1 MKDLRA
7 LLIDARIELRKSQ
20 RDFMKSELCD
30 RMNQA
35 ISELANAPAGA
46 TDGATTGAAQETT
59 PAPAQAPAPIPMAPS
74 ANKGHTANQV
84 GLAWQTAARDLRFSH
99 PHVYE
104 ALGQRV
110 MALLGNKSMV
120 DPAVEIEQ
128 LSKSAELA
136 KKLAAAAQ
144 DARNAA
150 IAERD
155 AMIDERDVLLGAL
168 ATAVPQLV
176 DSGDKLGTALA
187 RLQWLQSQTAM
198 PQSVRGVQFDGK
210 QGAAAAPGP
219 PAEGPIPSI
228 EALTA
233 IAAGTRK
240 FTKEQQ
246 EWALGESMVL
256 SGFQK
261 THMELLEE
269 GEAAIAKLI
278 LNARK
283 R

>member
-35 ISELANAPAGA
+35 ISELGNAPAN
-46 TDGATTGAAQETT
+46 AAAAGDPAAAPESA
-59 PAPAQAPAPIPMAPS
+59 PAPASVSNAPS
-74 ANKGHTANQV
+74 ANKAHTANQV

-104 ALGQRV
+104 ALSQRV
-110 MALLGNKSMV
+110 MALLGNKSLV
-120 DPAVEIEQ
+120 DPAMEIEQ
-128 LSKSAELA
+128 LSKTAELA
-136 KKLAAAAQ
+136 KKMTTAAQ
-144 DARNAA
+144 EARTAA
-150 IAERD
+150 LAERD

-168 ATAVPQLV
+168 ATAVPQLT

-187 RLQWLQSQTAM
+187 RLEMLKSQVAM
-198 PQSVRGVQFDGK
+198 PQSVRGAQFDGK
-210 QGAAAAPGP
+210 QNAAAVSGP

-228 EALTA
+228 EVLTA

>member
-1 MKDLRA
+1 MKDLRD
-7 LLIDARIELRKSQ
+7 LLIDARIELRKAQ
-20 RDFMKSELCD
+20 RDFPKSELCD

-35 ISELANAPAGA
+35 IQTLANATGNLPEAA
-46 TDGATTGAAQETT
+46 TPEPAAQM
-59 PAPAQAPAPIPMAPS
+59 IPMAPS
-74 ANKGHTANQV
+74 ANKAQTANQV

-110 MALLGNKSMV
+110 MALLGAKSLL
-120 DPAVEIEQ
+120 DPAAEIDQ
-128 LSKSAELA
+128 LAKAAELA
-136 KKLAAAAQ
+136 KKMTAAAHE
-144 DARNAA
+144 ARNAA
-150 IAERD
+150 LAERD

-168 ATAVPQLV
+168 ATAVPQLT
-176 DSGDKLGTALA
+176 DTNDKLGTALA
-187 RLQWLQSQTAM
+187 RLQWLQAQTAM
-198 PQSVRGVQFDGK
+198 PQSARGPQFDPK
-210 QGAAAAPGP
+210 QNAAASAA
-219 PAEGPIPSI
+219 AEGPIPTI

-240 FTKEQQ
+240 FTKDQQ

-256 SGFQK
+256 CGFQK

-269 GEAAIAKLI
+269 GEPYIANLI

>member
-1 MKDLRA
+1 
-7 LLIDARIELRKSQ
+7 
-20 RDFMKSELCD
+20 
-30 RMNQA
+30 
-35 ISELANAPAGA
+35 
-46 TDGATTGAAQETT
+46 
-59 PAPAQAPAPIPMAPS
+59 
-74 ANKGHTANQV
+74 
-84 GLAWQTAARDLRFSH
+84 
-99 PHVYE
+99 
-104 ALGQRV
+104 
-110 MALLGNKSMV
+110 MALLGDKSLV
-120 DPAVEIEQ
+120 DPAAEIEQ
-128 LSKSAELA
+128 LSKAAELA
-136 KKLAAAAQ
+136 KKMTAAAQ
-144 DARNAA
+144 EARTAA
-150 IAERD
+150 LAERD

-187 RLQWLQSQTAM
+187 RIQALQSQAAM
-198 PQSVRGVQFDGK
+198 PQSVRGASYDGK
-210 QGAAAAPGP
+210 PAPAASAGP

-228 EALTA
+228 ETLTA

-269 GEAAIAKLI
+269 GEPAIAKLI

-283 R
+283 K

>member
-1 MKDLRA
+1 MKDLRT

-35 ISELANAPAGA
+35 ISELGNAPAG
-46 TDGATTGAAQETT
+46 DGAAVDAGAAAA
-59 PAPAQAPAPIPMAPS
+59 PAPAPAAPIPNAPS
-74 ANKGHTANQV
+74 ANKAHTANQV

-104 ALGQRV
+104 ALSQRV
-110 MALLGNKSMV
+110 MALLGNKSLV
-120 DPAVEIEQ
+120 DPAAEIEQ
-128 LSKSAELA
+128 LNKTAELA
-136 KKLAAAAQ
+136 KKMTTAAQ
-144 DARNAA
+144 EARNAA
-150 IAERD
+150 LAERD

-168 ATAVPQLV
+168 ATAVPHLV

-187 RLQWLQSQTAM
+187 RIQALQSQAAM
-198 PQSVRGVQFDGK
+198 PQSVRGAQFDGK
-210 QGAAAAPGP
+210 QAAAAAGP

-256 SGFQK
+256 CGFQK

-269 GEAAIAKLI
+269 GEPYIANLI
-278 LNARK
+278 LKARK
-283 R
+283 H

>member
-1 MKDLRA
+1 MTDFRT

-35 ISELANAPAGA
+35 ISELGTTPAAASAGA
-46 TDGATTGAAQETT
+46 TPAATAAE
-59 PAPAQAPAPIPMAPS
+59 PAAPASISNAPS
-74 ANKGHTANQV
+74 ANKAHTANQV

-104 ALGQRV
+104 ALSQRV
-110 MALLGNKSMV
+110 MALLGNKSLV
-120 DPAVEIEQ
+120 DPAMEIEQ
-128 LSKSAELA
+128 LAKTAELA
-136 KKLAAAAQ
+136 KKMTAAAQ
-144 DARNAA
+144 EARTAA
-150 IAERD
+150 LAERD

-187 RLQWLQSQTAM
+187 RLEMLKSHVAM
-198 PQSVRGVQFDGK
+198 PQSVRGAQFDGK
-210 QGAAAAPGP
+210 SNAAAASGGP

-228 EALTA
+228 ETLTA

>member
-1 MKDLRA
+1 MKDLRT

-35 ISELANAPAGA
+35 ISDLGNAPAGGGTA
-46 TDGATTGAAQETT
+46 SESAPAAA
-59 PAPAQAPAPIPMAPS
+59 PAPAAHSNAPS
-74 ANKGHTANQV
+74 ANKAHTANQV

-104 ALGQRV
+104 ALSQRV
-110 MALLGNKSMV
+110 MALLGDKSLV
-120 DPAVEIEQ
+120 DPAAEIEQ
-128 LSKSAELA
+128 LSKAAELA
-136 KKLAAAAQ
+136 KKMTTAAQ
-144 DARNAA
+144 EARTAA
-150 IAERD
+150 LAERD

-168 ATAVPQLV
+168 AMAVPQLV

-187 RLQWLQSQTAM
+187 RIQALQSQAAM
-198 PQSVRGVQFDGK
+198 PQSVRGGQFDGK
-210 QGAAAAPGP
+210 PAVGTAVGP

-269 GEAAIAKLI
+269 GESAIAKQI

-283 R
+283 K

>member
-1 MKDLRA
+1 MKDLRT

-35 ISELANAPAGA
+35 ISDLGNAPAG
-46 TDGATTGAAQETT
+46 GGTGSDSAPAAA
-59 PAPAQAPAPIPMAPS
+59 PAPAAQSNAPS
-74 ANKGHTANQV
+74 ANKAHTANQV

-104 ALGQRV
+104 ALSQRV
-110 MALLGNKSMV
+110 MALLGDKSLV
-120 DPAVEIEQ
+120 DPAAEIEQ
-128 LSKSAELA
+128 LSKAAELA
-136 KKLAAAAQ
+136 KKMTAAAQ
-144 DARNAA
+144 EARTAA
-150 IAERD
+150 LAERD

-187 RLQWLQSQTAM
+187 RIQWLQSQSAM
-198 PQSVRGVQFDGK
+198 PQSVRGASYDGK
-210 QGAAAAPGP
+210 QNAASAPAGP

-269 GEAAIAKLI
+269 GEPAIAKLI

>member
-1 MKDLRA
+1 MTDLRS

-30 RMNQA
+30 RMDQA
-35 ISELANAPAGA
+35 ISALANAPQGVPSS
-46 TDGATTGAAQETT
+46 AAPEPTVH
-59 PAPAQAPAPIPMAPS
+59 PIPMAPS
-74 ANKGHTANQV
+74 ANKAHTANQV

-104 ALGQRV
+104 ALSQRV
-110 MALLGNKSMV
+110 MALLGDKSLV
-120 DPAVEIEQ
+120 DPAAEIEQ
-128 LSKSAELA
+128 LIKQAELA
-136 KKLAAAAQ
+136 KKMTTAAQ
-144 DARNAA
+144 EQRKLAL
-150 IAERD
+150 AERD

-187 RLQWLQSQTAM
+187 RLEILKTQVAM
-198 PQSVRGVQFDGK
+198 PQSVRGGQSDSR
-210 QGAAAAPGP
+210 QGGASNASAAPS
-219 PAEGPIPSI
+219 EGPIPSI

-233 IAAGTRK
+233 IAAGQRK
-240 FTKEQQ
+240 FTREQQ

-261 THMELLEE
+261 THMELLAE
-269 GEAAIAKLI
+269 GEPAIAKLI
-278 LNARK
+278 LDARK

>member
-1 MKDLRA
+1 MTDLRS

-30 RMNQA
+30 RMDQA
-35 ISELANAPAGA
+35 ISSLANAPASGA
-46 TDGATTGAAQETT
+46 PATAAPEPAAQ
-59 PAPAQAPAPIPMAPS
+59 PIPMAPS
-74 ANKGHTANQV
+74 ANKAQTANQV

-104 ALGQRV
+104 ALSQRV
-110 MALLGNKSMV
+110 MALLGDKKLL
-120 DPAVEIEQ
+120 DPAAEIDQ
-128 LSKSAELA
+128 LSKAADLA
-136 KKLAAAAQ
+136 KKMTTAAQ
-144 DARNAA
+144 DQRKTAL
-150 IAERD
+150 AERD

-187 RLQWLQSQTAM
+187 RIQLLQSQVAM
-198 PQSVRGVQFDGK
+198 PQSVRGVQYEAGK
-210 QGAAAAPGP
+210 QGGTSAGGP

-233 IAAGTRK
+233 IANGQRK

-256 SGFQK
+256 CGFQK

-269 GEAAIAKLI
+269 GEPFIANLI
-278 LNARK
+278 LAARK
-283 R
+283 PK

>member
-46 TDGATTGAAQETT
+46 TGGAAAGAPE
-59 PAPAQAPAPIPMAPS
+59 PAPPSNSMAPS
-74 ANKGHTANQV
+74 ANKAHTANQV

-110 MALLGNKSMV
+110 MALLGDKSLV
-120 DPAVEIEQ
+120 DPAAEIEQ
-128 LSKSAELA
+128 LNKTNELA
-136 KKLAAAAQ
+136 KKMAAAAQ

-150 IAERD
+150 LAERD
-155 AMIDERDVLLGAL
+155 AIIDERDVLLGAL

-198 PQSVRGVQFDGK
+198 PQSVRGVQFEAK
-210 QGAAAAPGP
+210 QGAAPPGP

>member
-35 ISELANAPAGA
+35 ISELANAPAG
-46 TDGATTGAAQETT
+46 DGAAGAATPEPV
-59 PAPAQAPAPIPMAPS
+59 PAPAPAPPLMGPS

-120 DPAVEIEQ
+120 DPATEIEQ
-128 LSKSAELA
+128 LTKTNELA

-144 DARNAA
+144 EARNAA

-155 AMIDERDVLLGAL
+155 AVIDERDVLLGAL

-198 PQSVRGVQFDGK
+198 PQSVRGGQFEAR
-210 QGAAAAPGP
+210 QGDAPVGP